1 LGAATG
7 GNERRRRKN
16 KTLKTKL
23 NHSYGY
29 NIPHY
34 LKKEYPNFWGFFKQ
48 IESNLNNK
56 DLTGFREAYL

>member
-34 LKKEYPNFWGFFKQ
+34 LKKEYPNFWGFLNKNN
-48 IESNLNNK
+48 SNSNPNP
-56 DLTGFREAYL
+56 